1 MMGLEE
7 RYQTDRSEVV
17 YDVVP
22 ADANRHSAR
31 GSMYQPAVFL
41 QQGVALACFNVTGI
55 PVDYPTQT

>member
-1 MMGLEE
+1 MRLKVSH
-7 RYQTDRSEVV
+7 QTDRSEVV
-17 YDVVP
+17 DDVVP

-55 PVDYPTQT
+55 SVDYPAQT